1 MAVGAVARRVANP
14 LAWDGLPRIAQ
25 VYVAAISA
33 VGAVVFVLSLPH
45 SYPDPWLL
53 GSLLLLSCVT
63 SAWKVTLPLSLSSGA
78 TLSVSYAADLMA
90 LLLLGPGPAV
100 MIAVAGAWMQCTF
113 RVKQSYPL
121 YRTGFS
127 MSAEAITMVATG
139 LTYAS
144 LGGPGGAIDLSSL
157 ARPLVGAIATYFAS
171 IRVSWV
177 VRSRSRQG
185 AAGGKCGTTN
195 FCGARPV
202 SWWRAA
208 PARSPRS
215 SSSAGAIMRH
225 CFFLH
230 RSI

>member
-1 MAVGAVARRVANP
+1 MTVAAAVRRSSDP
-14 LAWDGLPRIAQ
+14 LAWIVLPRVAQ
-25 VYVAAISA
+25 VYVGAITLLGAA
-33 VGAVVFVLSLPH
+33 VFVVSLPH

-139 LTYAS
+139 LTY
-144 LGGPGGAIDLSSL
+144 
-157 ARPLVGAIATYFAS
+157 
-171 IRVSWV
+171 
-177 VRSRSRQG
+177 
-185 AAGGKCGTTN
+185 
-195 FCGARPV
+195 
-202 SWWRAA
+202 
-208 PARSPRS
+208 
-215 SSSAGAIMRH
+215 
-225 CFFLH
+225 
-230 RSI
+230 